1 MSSNLSDPPISPEDT
16 TTLPSHPTL
25 KITGTTLHL
34 TLDFTLP
41 STFWTGE
48 EFIPYRASL
57 LDSLPLYLSPTSTQ
71 TIAKLLIHLT
81 FPHRRLQSNALRLTQ
96 RDLVNR
102 ISALIRDF
110 IGEVEV
116 RFQSPEMEWSQV
128 RCLAPFWGLKG
139 KCRVRVEG
147 RVVMGGSELGERLR
161 GEWRRMREGRE
172 GY

>member
-1 MSSNLSDPPISPEDT
+1 MSSNLSDPPTSPED

-34 TLDFTLP
+34 TLDFTIP

-48 EFIPYRASL
+48 EFITYRVSL
-57 LDSLPLYLSPTSTQ
+57 LDILPLYLSPTSTQ
-71 TIAKLLIHLT
+71 TIAKLLIQTT
-81 FPHRRLQSNALRLTQ
+81 FPHHRTQGNALRLTQ
-96 RDLVNR
+96 RDLVSR

-110 IGEVEV
+110 TREVEV
-116 RFQSPEMEWSQV
+116 RFQSPETEWSQV
-128 RCLAPFWGLKG
+128 KCLAPFWGLKG
-139 KCRVRVEG
+139 RWRVRVEG